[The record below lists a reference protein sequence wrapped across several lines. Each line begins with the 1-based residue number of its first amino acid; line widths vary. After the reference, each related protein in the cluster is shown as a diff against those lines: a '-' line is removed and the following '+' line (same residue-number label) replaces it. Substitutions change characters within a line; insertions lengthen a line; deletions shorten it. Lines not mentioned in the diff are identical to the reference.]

1 METLIKKLEKKN
13 KEELL
18 ELINELC
25 VNNED
30 NYKYLKSMYST
41 KDNSE
46 KHYKKIDRFLYGN
59 ILRLKDSKNY
69 FNNVIKT
76 TANKVEIAK
85 TGIYFLDSLIEV
97 FECHLGYE
105 EEYQVVIDVLDV
117 TCSAIN
123 KINNNEKYI
132 KEIYEI
138 ISKCSF
144 DMDTS
149 DLFEVF
155 YYYFDYNEEDI

>member
-1 METLIKKLEKKN
+1 MENLMKKIEKKS

-18 ELINELC
+18 ELITELC
-25 VNNED
+25 NNNED
-30 NYKYLKSMYST
+30 NFKYLKSMYST

-59 ILRLKDSKNY
+59 ILRIKDSINY
-69 FNNVIKT
+69 FNNLIKT

-85 TGIYFLDSLIEV
+85 VGIYYLNSLFDV
-97 FECHLGYE
+97 FECYLSSD
-105 EEYQVVIDVLDV
+105 EEYQVVVDVLDV
-117 TCSAIN
+117 TCSTIN

-138 ISKCSF
+138 ISNSSIE
-144 DMDTS
+144 MDNS
-149 DLFEVF
+149 DLFEIF
-155 YYYFDYNEEDI
+155 YYYFDYNEKD

>member
-1 METLIKKLEKKN
+1 MKKIEKKS

-18 ELINELC
+18 ELITELC
-25 VNNED
+25 NNNED
-30 NYKYLKSMYST
+30 NFKYLKSMYST

-59 ILRLKDSKNY
+59 ILRIKDSINY
-69 FNNVIKT
+69 FNNLIKT

-85 TGIYFLDSLIEV
+85 VGIYYLNSLFDV
-97 FECHLGYE
+97 FECYLSSD
-105 EEYQVVIDVLDV
+105 EEYQVVVDVLDV
-117 TCSAIN
+117 TCSTIN

-138 ISKCSF
+138 ISNSSIE
-144 DMDTS
+144 MDNS
-149 DLFEVF
+149 DLFEIF
-155 YYYFDYNEEDI
+155 YYYFDYNEKD